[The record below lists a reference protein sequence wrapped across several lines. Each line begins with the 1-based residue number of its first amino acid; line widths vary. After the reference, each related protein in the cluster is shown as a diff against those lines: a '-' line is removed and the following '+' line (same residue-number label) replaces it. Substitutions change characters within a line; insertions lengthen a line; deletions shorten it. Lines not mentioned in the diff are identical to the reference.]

1 MLIYFGI
8 ALLGLLLLIVTLVVG
23 ELDDLLD
30 FGADADGIGPFN
42 GKVLAASL
50 TAFGA
55 AGMLATY
62 YDRGPV
68 TGALIAATTAL
79 VVGALA
85 WWLIGVFYR
94 QQATTEFS
102 ASWTRGRL
110 AEVTTAIPEGGLG
123 QVVYRDPTGSR
134 QFLARSR
141 QGAGIPAGQLVRI
154 VDVVGSTVV
163 VEPADETAPA
173 AVSDDAGSLS
183 LGRDGIETPG
193 LGPGS

>member
-8 ALLGLLLLIVTLVVG
+8 ALLGLLLLIVTLLVG

-30 FGADADGIGPFN
+30 FGADGDGVGPFN
-42 GKVLAASL
+42 GKVLAVSL

-68 TGALIAATTAL
+68 TGAVIAAVTAL
-79 VVGALA
+79 LVGALA
-85 WWLIGVFYR
+85 WWLIGLFYR

-102 ASWTRGRL
+102 AIWTRGRL

-141 QGAGIPAGQLVRI
+141 EGAGIAAGQLVRI

-163 VEPADETAPA
+163 VEPAGEMAPA
-173 AVSDDAGSLS
+173 PVAGDAGGVVPEREEAEAPGQQP
-183 LGRDGIETPG
+183 GR
-193 LGPGS
+193 